1 MAEPPQPAPK
11 TARKSCAQD
20 RPGVGK
26 NDEYRSEQPDQEVL
40 HLMRKKQVMP
50 GGRQRAVEGKYEKHR
65 SGRKQGVPD
74 YSHTLAH

>member
-1 MAEPPQPAPK
+1 
-11 TARKSCAQD
+11 
-20 RPGVGK
+20 
-26 NDEYRSEQPDQEVL
+26 
-40 HLMRKKQVMP
+40 MRKKQVMP